1 MPDPVSTTSRNGH
14 KVAALVAPAGVLERK
29 LDQGPA
35 ALQLLSPREKMEKK
49 NSAKVLLIRV
59 VSNGRRKASH
69 REATVLRSS
78 TGRSG

>member
-29 LDQGPA
+29 LGQGPA